1 MTTSHK
7 YQDLFCS
14 PSGRCGCNSIRGAL
28 RRDVPSP
35 REAAGPCGALSVRT
49 ASSQSAPAL
58 TNLLLPHPGR
68 QALDDLV
75 CRHFAAVFTE
85 KFQIDVLAHPRATL
99 RLRQASERV
108 RRVLSANADGRVAL
122 DCLVGDTD
130 VSAPMTRAE
139 FEALAE
145 PLIRRAMGAC
155 TSALRASGISE
166 GDLDAVEL
174 VGGCSRTPAF
184 EAAVQATFGV
194 APSRT
199 LNAEESVARGAAL
212 CAAMHSRGLRVRP
225 CEVMEGLLH
234 PAYVR
239 WEKEAGGAPSGCHAI
254 PRGTPLPVRKRITV
268 RGRSA
273 VRFTWGTGS
282 GEEADEPI
290 EEPASS
296 ASPAELS
303 CSAVLPKARRG
314 TATGAKRSL
323 CVDVVVGTDQMPSI
337 SAFEVVESPHAEAAP
352 DAVAPNTTSP
362 EGHEAAVNAASAQVN
377 NTDAEA
383 GSTPDPASPEA
394 AEAAEAAAPPPPPST
409 VTPLDTKVVSQLGLS
424 EAALRTARGVEE
436 QLQREDAEMEATSA
450 AKNEFEAYLYH
461 ARAAVSERLSDFVD
475 EDARVELSDRFER
488 LEDWLYGDGEHETKG
503 RYEGELAA
511 LRAELAPI
519 EARARDYGA
528 LTDSLA
534 ALATAREKMGSKE
547 PHASSAHIN
556 DYKDLLQQAAEM
568 SAKAEAALAASD
580 SKRTALSVSSEEVEK
595 MIGRLN
601 RLDQAVMHEAAEA
614 TAAANDGG
622 SQEASQGAGMG
633 DGAPGASAQDEEGTA
648 PDDARGPHAEKTDG
662 EQDKEEMASHEDEDI
677 VL

>member
-1 MTTSHK
+1 M
-7 YQDLFCS
+7 
-14 PSGRCGCNSIRGAL
+14 
-28 RRDVPSP
+28 
-35 REAAGPCGALSVRT
+35 
-49 ASSQSAPAL
+49 
-58 TNLLLPHPGR
+58 
-68 QALDDLV
+68 
-75 CRHFAAVFTE
+75 
-85 KFQIDVLAHPRATL
+85 
-99 RLRQASERV
+99 
-108 RRVLSANADGRVAL
+108 
-122 DCLVGDTD
+122 
-130 VSAPMTRAE
+130 
-139 FEALAE
+139 
-145 PLIRRAMGAC
+145 
-155 TSALRASGISE
+155 
-166 GDLDAVEL
+166 EL
-174 VGGCSRTPAF
+174 VGGGSRTPAF

-273 VRFTWGTGS
+273 VRFTWGTGG

-394 AEAAEAAAPPPPPST
+394 AEAAEALRRPSA
-409 VTPLDTKVVSQLGLS
+409 VHGNALGHQSRLAVGAERGGS
-424 EAALRTARGVEE
+424 AHARGVEE

-568 SAKAEAALAASD
+568 RAKAEAALAASD

-595 MIGRLN
+595 LIGRLN

-622 SQEASQGAGMG
+622 SEEASQGAGMG
-633 DGAPGASAQDEEGTA
+633 DGAPERQLKTRRARRRMTQGAHTPRRQ
-648 PDDARGPHAEKTDG
+648 
-662 EQDKEEMASHEDEDI
+662 MASRIGKKWPRTRTRTSSCRHREYLIVIHGRGRAGPLTSRLTSVGGRGGI
-677 VL
+677 VLFVEYMLHRRFVVERV